1 MKPILKVKMPALMFH
16 SLDDKAL
23 LPDALND
30 IWQWLEKDL
39 TLVTIPTADHF
50 VQQDATQKVSHTMK
64 LLLKLQEAP
73 LNKD

>member
-1 MKPILKVKMPALMFH
+1 MPALMFH

-50 VQQDATQKVSHTMK
+50 VYFLMFWII
-64 LLLKLQEAP
+64 
-73 LNKD
+73 